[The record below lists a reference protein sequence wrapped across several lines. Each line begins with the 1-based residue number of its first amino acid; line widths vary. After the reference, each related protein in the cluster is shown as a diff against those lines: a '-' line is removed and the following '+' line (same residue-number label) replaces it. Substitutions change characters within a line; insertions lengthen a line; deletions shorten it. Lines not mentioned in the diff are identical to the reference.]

1 MFMTTEMFQ
10 MQVIN
15 HHGSFLNY
23 GRPKT
28 AEQCEQ
34 NRREREAR
42 GSLAVEG
49 QHFRFVRIA

>member
-1 MFMTTEMFQ
+1 MSNGAMFQ

-15 HHGSFLNY
+15 HTGSFINY

-34 NRREREAR
+34 NRREREQR

-49 QHFRFVRIA
+49 QHYRFVAVK

>member
-1 MFMTTEMFQ
+1 MTASETLFQ
-10 MQVIN
+10 LQVIN

-28 AEQCEQ
+28 AEQVEQ

-49 QHFRFVRIA
+49 QHYRFVRVN